1 MTNLLSDEPVFGAS
15 AKAAPAGPTD
25 ASGASASAEAGASAA
40 PKSVRKPKL
49 KIAHKV
55 PGRIRLKVPQG
66 KAHPEM
72 LAVYQEIFSKVPG
85 IVSVKA
91 KPDSGSVIIHYDVRQ
106 EKEIGA
112 QFERLCAPDPVTAPR
127 PKPARPGDEIKDIA
141 DKIEAEAEFLAE
153 RSQFARATVDFF
165 KSIDHELKVS
175 TGNAV
180 DLKVLL
186 VGGLAVFTFLEIGAG
201 AATPMWV
208 TLALFSLNHLAELQ
222 TQPAMA
228 RVAR

>member
-1 MTNLLSDEPVFGAS
+1 M
-15 AKAAPAGPTD
+15 
-25 ASGASASAEAGASAA
+25 
-40 PKSVRKPKL
+40 
-49 KIAHKV
+49 
-55 PGRIRLKVPQG
+55 
-66 KAHPEM
+66 
-72 LAVYQEIFSKVPG
+72 PG
-85 IVSVKA
+85 ITSVKA
-91 KPDSGSVIIHYDVRQ
+91 KPDSGSVIIHYDIRHEQ
-106 EKEIGA
+106 EIGA
-112 QFERLCAPDPVTAPR
+112 QFDRLCAPDPAARPR

-153 RSQFARATVDFF
+153 RSEFARATVDFF
-165 KSIDHELKVS
+165 KSVDRELKNS

-228 RVAR
+228 RAAR

>member
-1 MTNLLSDEPVFGAS
+1 MTNLLSDEPVFGA
-15 AKAAPAGPTD
+15 AAAA
-25 ASGASASAEAGASAA
+25 ASGGPSQTSEAIASAEAAAA
-40 PKSVRKPKL
+40 PKAVRKPKL

-66 KAHPEM
+66 KAHPE
-72 LAVYQEIFSKVPG
+72 LLGVYQDIFSKVPG
-85 IVSVKA
+85 ITSVKA
-91 KPDSGSVIIHYDVRQ
+91 KPDSGSVIIHYDIRQ
-106 EKEIGA
+106 EQQIGA
-112 QFERLCAPDPVTAPR
+112 QFDRLCAPDPVPPPR

-153 RSQFARATVDFF
+153 RSEFARATVDFF
-165 KSIDHELKVS
+165 KSVDQELKAS

-186 VGGLAVFTFLEIGAG
+186 VGGLAVYTFLEIGAG

-228 RVAR
+228 RAAR